1 MIRQV
6 ATSELFFHL
15 PFMQGEVAGFLSVCN
30 RKGKNVPVFILIF
43 LALWAWAELA
53 VFIAIGSEIGVLLT
67 IIGIVVTAM
76 VGLWLLKSQ
85 GRAILATLQHKIARG
100 ETPVASMADGA
111 AIAAGAVL
119 MLIPGY
125 ITDAMGL
132 LLFVPGIRTFFGASL
147 ISRMVSRGAGR
158 FSFQAGMGQQG
169 MGRSE
174 ADRSGSSGFEGDF
187 DPYHKARGP
196 GPSTRHHESPDDAVI
211 EGDFEEK
218 PVDMPRIDKP

>member
-1 MIRQV
+1 M
-6 ATSELFFHL
+6 
-15 PFMQGEVAGFLSVCN
+15 
-30 RKGKNVPVFILIF
+30 PVFILIF

-67 IIGIVVTAM
+67 VIGIVVTAM
-76 VGLWLLKSQ
+76 VGIWLLKSQ
-85 GRAILATLQHKIARG
+85 GRAILTTLQHKIARG

-132 LLFVPGIRTFFGASL
+132 LLFVPGIRTFFGAGL
-147 ISRMVSRGAGR
+147 ISRMVSRGTGQ
-158 FSFQAGMGQQG
+158 FSFQAGMD
-169 MGRSE
+169 RSE
-174 ADRSGSSGFEGDF
+174 AERSRGSRFDDDF
-187 DPYHKARGP
+187 DPYQKARGP
-196 GPSTRHHESPDDAVI
+196 EPSARHKDAPDDAVI

-218 PVDMPRIDKP
+218 PVDTPRIDKP

>member
-1 MIRQV
+1 
-6 ATSELFFHL
+6 
-15 PFMQGEVAGFLSVCN
+15 MQGEVAGFLSVCN
-30 RKGKNVPVFILIF
+30 RKGKNVPVFVLIF
-43 LALWAWAELA
+43 LALWAWAELS

-76 VGLWLLKSQ
+76 VGIWLLKSQ

-100 ETPVASMADGA
+100 ETPVASMADGV

-119 MLIPGY
+119 MLMPGY

-132 LLFVPGIRTFFGASL
+132 LLFVPGIRTFFGAGL
-147 ISRMVSRGAGR
+147 IRRMVSRSSGR
-158 FSFQAGMGQQG
+158 FSFRAGMGQPA

-174 ADRSGSSGFEGDF
+174 AEGSRGGGFDHDF
-187 DPYHKARGP
+187 DPYQKAHGTR
-196 GPSTRHHESPDDAVI
+196 PSASHQDTPDDAVI